1 MPVSADAKK
10 QLSSKKYNYLMQGY
24 NPQQAEA
31 LAKKDMGLDDTL
43 PPPRAGI
50 DKSTVSGQRYPQ
62 GHFDE
67 IQTDRVVSRFDA
79 EASENIGKPFKG
91 QYGQVDQKRA
101 SILKSTGV
109 APEELHNLA
118 SMYKKKGISKTDEE
132 LAQEIS
138 QSKQHF
144 QKDRARQSLAQIPGR
159 AGIKSPQQLAQTP
172 VSPKIHPKQ
181 RISKLR
187 IKKEALMKMKKMNLT
202 ESQVRTVAKRAV
214 ILAER
219 RKYAQKVI
227 KQNIREQREVS
238 RLIGTI
244 LEQEAKPGVWGG
256 IKNAIGSAAN
266 AFGIGQST
274 AKDTGM
280 QQAQA
285 ELVKGIKQAQSI
297 RQKFNAQIMKNAELV
312 NQYHDSVMGVQ
323 QIFQQVGQ
331 ALGPNA
337 QKIGEEI
344 NQLLG
349 QFHRDLE
356 SEKQG
361 IETYLGSLE
370 KAAPEAK
377 KVAASLNKAATEG
390 PQMGSGKTKVAQG
403 TGAYVNPAT
412 ATSPSQMYK
421 GNAAP
426 PQHNQ
431 QPQQRA
437 NSVQEFEQ
445 FVQSKYG
452 PDTLSKTS
460 KKLLDKAY
468 QKFMEKKYGTK
479 DAQSPYKA
487 KDKVNKK

>member
-1 MPVSADAKK
+1 MLKGYDHDQAAAMA
-10 QLSSKKYNYLMQGY
+10 QKYM
-24 NPQQAEA
+24 E
-31 LAKKDMGLDDTL
+31 DIETSDTL
-43 PPPRAGI
+43 PPPRAEI
-50 DKSTVSGQRYPQ
+50 DKSTVSKERYPK
-62 GHFDE
+62 GYFDE
-67 IQTDRVVSRFDA
+67 IPSNSKMTRFDR
-79 EASENIGKPFKG
+79 ELKKNVGKPFTG
-91 QYGQVDQKRA
+91 EYGKTDMKLDG
-101 SILKSTGV
+101 ILKSHQL
-109 APEELHNLA
+109 APEEFFNLKK
-118 SMYKKKGISKTDEE
+118 MYQKKGISKTDEE
-132 LAQEIS
+132 IAKEIS
-138 QSKQHF
+138 SSKGQMVKKGF
-144 QKDRARQSLAQIPGR
+144 SLDQAENTLKSTPKPF
-159 AGIKSPQQLAQTP
+159 AYSGIKSPQQLAQTP
-172 VSPKIHPKQ
+172 ASPKMDPKQ

-187 IKKEALMKMKKMNLT
+187 IKKEALIKMKKMNLT

-280 QQAQA
+280 QQAQT

-445 FVQSKYG
+445 FVKSKYG

>member
-1 MPVSADAKK
+1 
-10 QLSSKKYNYLMQGY
+10 MQGY

-31 LAKKDMGLDDTL
+31 LAKKDMGIEDTL
-43 PPPRAGI
+43 PPPRPET
-50 DKSTVSGQRYPQ
+50 DKSTISKERYPQ

-67 IQTDRVVSRFDA
+67 IPTDPTVTRFDR
-79 EASENIGKPFKG
+79 EANQNIGKPFSG

-101 SILKSTGV
+101 AILRMTGV

-118 SMYKKKGISKTDEE
+118 AMYKKKGISKTDAE

-144 QKDRARQSLAQIPGR
+144 QKRGAPQMAPRV
-159 AGIKSPQQLAQTP
+159 GIKPPEQLMQTP
-172 VSPKIHPKQ
+172 TSPKVDPRQ

-187 IKKEALMKMKKMNLT
+187 IRKEDLIKMAKMNLN

-227 KQNIREQREVS
+227 KQNMREQKNVS
-238 RLIGTI
+238 RLIETI
-244 LEQEAKPGVWGG
+244 LEQGENTGVWGG

-280 QQAQA
+280 QQAQT

-297 RQKFNAQIMKNAELV
+297 RQKFNSQIMKNAELV
-312 NQYHDSVMGVQ
+312 NQYHDSVMGVL

-361 IETYLGSLE
+361 IETYLDSLS

-377 KVAASLNKAATEG
+377 KVAASLNKAATQG
-390 PQMGSGKTKVAQG
+390 PEMGSGKTKVAQG
-403 TGAYVNPAT
+403 TGAYVNPT
-412 ATSPSQMYK
+412 TGTSPSQMYK

-426 PQHNQ
+426 QQMQQMQ
-431 QPQQRA
+431 QPQRPS
-437 NSVQEFEQ
+437 SVQEFEQ

-452 PDTLSKTS
+452 PDTLNKTS

-479 DAQSPYKA
+479 DASSPYKT